1 MECLL
6 QYWDELDD
14 LFWLVPALKERIRR
28 ALITLISLAAV
39 AAVAGLSVLAAIQ
52 NPSSALVIAAVMA
65 YGLFL
70 RATFGDP
77 DFEQA

>member
-28 ALITLISLAAV
+28 GLFALTSLAVITAV
-39 AAVAGLSVLAAIQ
+39 AVLSVLAAMQ
-52 NPSSALVIAAVMA
+52 NPASALVIAAVMA
-65 YGLFL
+65 YGLLL
-70 RATFGDP
+70 RKTFGDP

>member
-28 ALITLISLAAV
+28 SFFALTSLAV
-39 AAVAGLSVLAAIQ
+39 ITAVAGLSVLAAMQ
-52 NPSSALVIAAVMA
+52 NPSSALVIAAVMT
-65 YGLFL
+65 YGLVL
-70 RATFGDP
+70 RKTFGDP

>member
-14 LFWLVPALKERIRR
+14 LFWLVPALKERIRNGLI
-28 ALITLISLAAV
+28 ALASLAAIG
-39 AAVAGLSVLAAIQ
+39 AVAGLSVLAAIE
-52 NPSSALVIAAVMA
+52 NPSSALAIAAVMG
-65 YGLFL
+65 YGLVL
-70 RATFGDP
+70 RTTFGDP